1 MDAQIYRFGFLP
13 FSKLF
18 SFFSVSFST
27 SAVVWRVLMIAA
39 RIRVIHSDRDAVME
53 NSEGQEQLLPL
64 LYLAIFNPSS
74 EANVLNNSVATTE
87 AVEENS
93 T

>member
-1 MDAQIYRFGFLP
+1 M
-13 FSKLF
+13 
-18 SFFSVSFST
+18 V
-27 SAVVWRVLMIAA
+27 AA
-39 RIRVIHSDRDAVME
+39 RIRVIHSGRDAVME
-53 NSEGQEQLLPL
+53 NSEGQGQLLPL

-74 EANVLNNSVATTE
+74 EANVLNNPVATTE